1 MTEFVIETHGLTK
14 RYDGHTAVD
23 SLDLQVRQGEVYGLL
38 GPNGSGKT
46 TTILMLLGLTEP
58 SAGQARILG
67 FDPMREPL
75 KVKARVGYMP
85 DQVGFYNNLTAREN
99 LIYIAKLIGLR
110 RARYVERIPDALARI
125 GLSQVADKRVST
137 FSHGMRQ
144 RLAVAELLLKDP
156 QMIIMDEPT
165 IGLDP
170 DAARRFLGI
179 VERLSQEGIT
189 ILLSSHLLHQ
199 VQQVCDRV
207 GLFHRGRIVLEG
219 PVAELARQVLG
230 AGFQISLRAQGD
242 SSGLVEALRAIP
254 GVDEVEFDGATEYI
268 VHCEQDLR
276 AEAARAVVQADGD
289 LQALAIR
296 EPNLDDVYGSYF
308 ELHGEVQDVSGG

>member
-1 MTEFVIETHGLTK
+1 MAEFVIETHDLTK
-14 RYDGHTAVD
+14 RYDGLTAVD
-23 SLDLQVRQGEVYGLL
+23 SLDLKVEEGEVYGLL

-58 SAGQARILG
+58 TAGEARILG

-85 DQVGFYNNLTAREN
+85 DQVGFYSNLTAREN
-99 LIYIAKLIGLR
+99 LIYIAKLIGLS
-110 RARYVERIPDALARI
+110 RAAYTQQIPDALARI
-125 GLSQVADKRVST
+125 GLSQVADKQLKT

-144 RLAVAELLLKDP
+144 RLAVAELLLKNP
-156 QMIIMDEPT
+156 RIIIMDEPT

-170 DAARRFLGI
+170 DAARRFLEI
-179 VERLSQEGIT
+179 VERLSREGIT

-207 GLFHRGRIVLEG
+207 GLFHQGRIVLEG
-219 PVAELARQVLG
+219 PVTDLARQILG
-230 AGFQISLRAQGD
+230 VGFRINLRAEGD
-242 SSGLVEALRAIP
+242 SRALLEALRAVP
-254 GVDEVEFDGATEYI
+254 GVSDVEFNGTGGYI
-268 VHCEQDLR
+268 VHCERDLR
-276 AEAARAVVQADGD
+276 AEVARATVRVGGD

-296 EPNLDDVYGSYF
+296 EPDLDEVYGSYF
-308 ELHGEVQDVSGG
+308 ERHGEVQDVSGD